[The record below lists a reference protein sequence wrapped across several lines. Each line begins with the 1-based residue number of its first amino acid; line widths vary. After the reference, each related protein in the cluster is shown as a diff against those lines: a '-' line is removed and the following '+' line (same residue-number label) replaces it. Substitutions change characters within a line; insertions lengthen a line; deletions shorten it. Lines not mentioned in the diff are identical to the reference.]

1 MARQVDALI
10 AATLKNVR
18 EQWWDAAFSEF
29 LQETLR
35 PRPGNRIL
43 DVGSGEGTAE
53 LSLGRQKLRARVADG
68 GDGPIAQSPAGTR
81 RC

>member
-18 EQWWDAAFSEF
+18 EQWWDATFSEF

-53 LSLGRQKLRARVADG
+53 LSLGRMQVSQLKLVA
-68 GDGPIAQSPAGTR
+68 IV
-81 RC
+81 